1 MSTSCSRSRYS
12 LELGLALLT
21 YACVLVS
28 SIFLLKHSAPVAPWR
43 EIVALSPMIPGMFV
57 IWAVL
62 RQLRRLDELQC
73 RIQMEAIAF
82 AFIGTAF
89 LTFGYGFLEG
99 LGYPRMS
106 LFVVWPTM
114 AVLWILGRIL
124 ATRRYQ

>member
-1 MSTSCSRSRYS
+1 MSTSCSQPRYY
-12 LELGLALLT
+12 LELSLALLA
-21 YACVLVS
+21 YACVLVG
-28 SIFLLKHSAPVAPWR
+28 SIFLLKHFAPLPPWR
-43 EIVALSPMIPGMFV
+43 EMFALSPMVPGIFV
-57 IWAVL
+57 IWVVL

-106 LFVVWPTM
+106 QFVVWPTM
-114 AVLWILGRIL
+114 AVLWIVGRIV
-124 ATRRYQ
+124 ASRRYQ